1 LTRKVKAVLTAA
13 SLALILAL
21 LVWGCGK
28 PKETPLQ
35 RAERLLLKDDA
46 ASIQEAIVALREAQQ
61 ADPQEVRV
69 HALLGTAYMREART
83 EQNRDKSEERY
94 NLAIAELEK
103 TMELRGQTGASA
115 DAYRQL
121 VDVCH
126 ERALLPRRFNVERD
140 VKLGVGPWE
149 VKAMEK
155 GIKALEEGHAHF
167 PEDPAFSAEKA
178 KALQKELTV
187 LKGLYMENAQR
198 AWSSRPSGFASPDT
212 YKREH

>member
-1 LTRKVKAVLTAA
+1 MAVV
-13 SLALILAL
+13 SLALFLAFFFC
-21 LVWGCGK
+21 GCLK
-28 PKETPLQ
+28 PKEKPLE
-35 RAERLLLKDDA
+35 RAERLVLKGDA

-69 HALLGTAYMREART
+69 PALLGTAYMTEARN

-103 TMELRGQTGASA
+103 TVELRGQTGATA

-155 GIKALEEGHAHF
+155 AIKALEEGHAHF
-167 PEDPAFSAEKA
+167 PEDPAFDVGKA
-178 KALQKELTV
+178 KALQKELVTF
-187 LKGLYMENAQR
+187 KALYVENAQR
-198 AWSSRPSGFASPDT
+198 AWSSRPSGFVSPET
-212 YKREH
+212 YKRVH